1 MILCLYCCTQ
11 WSRCVCVWYYNTNRW
26 RFFSL
31 FPPSN
36 DPGVQSFQGFVCFCF
51 LCQSFRLDLEQSCRW
66 GGGSPWMAQSPGYCF
81 KARKQNQYMQQLKAK
96 CKCRQRVYDVQKRF
110 CCKINCKNWQ
120 REREETAYCGYGESE
135 TRAHHGEVVSHWE
148 KEEKYVSL
156 FRWFTFYWLISGLL
170 RW

>member
-1 MILCLYCCTQ
+1 MFLFFMPKFQ
-11 WSRCVCVWYYNTNRW
+11 A
-26 RFFSL
+26 RFGAKL
-31 FPPSN
+31 QM
-36 DPGVQSFQGFVCFCF
+36 G
-51 LCQSFRLDLEQSCRW
+51 

-135 TRAHHGEVVSHWE
+135 TRAHHGEVVSH
-148 KEEKYVSL
+148 
-156 FRWFTFYWLISGLL
+156 
-170 RW
+170 